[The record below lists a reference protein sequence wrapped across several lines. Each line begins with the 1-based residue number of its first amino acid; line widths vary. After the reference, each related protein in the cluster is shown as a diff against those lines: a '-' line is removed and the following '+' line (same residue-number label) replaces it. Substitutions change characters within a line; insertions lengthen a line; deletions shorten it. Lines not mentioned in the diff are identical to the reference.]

1 MDTTDEFLSGEQIT
15 QGSTTGI
22 VTNKG
27 WRKGSN
33 VLKVRILTGE
43 FVKGTAITGVSSG
56 SIGAIDE
63 ILETEFTVDTR
74 SYFDNLGNFGSDKGK
89 VGVKTH
95 RVADNNFYQDYSY
108 VIESES
114 GINDWRDLIKESVH
128 PAGFK
133 MFGELNVDLSATV
146 RINENT
152 KTGQRSQLNLWNEN
166 ENNASV
172 GNTVRQ
178 IVNTINLNKDIN
190 VLRGTGSV
198 TEQAFDPRGLT
209 AKEIILEPAFD
220 GDFDFMG
227 LQRGTRDF
235 ILKDKKTGQSVS
247 PYNAMALTITLDGI
261 LQEPEV
267 AYTVSGDTIRFAKAP
282 LGPRTENNAS
292 IPAQKFIGR
301 QFEYKDAAKNG
312 QYLKK
317 VRQIFQKEGTW
328 IDAANQLRFNR
339 SFIQEEAIGYAKETF
354 PSVSWNTLETKCVRD
369 IGLIVDAFEH
379 DLRYGGNQKL

>member
-33 VLKVRILTGE
+33 VLKVKILTGE

-114 GINDWRDLIKESVH
+114 GINDWRDLIRESVH

-133 MFGELNVDLSATV
+133 
-146 RINENT
+146 
-152 KTGQRSQLNLWNEN
+152 
-166 ENNASV
+166 
-172 GNTVRQ
+172 
-178 IVNTINLNKDIN
+178 
-190 VLRGTGSV
+190 TGSY
-198 TEQAFDPRGLT
+198 THLT
-209 AKEIILEPAFD
+209 LP
-220 GDFDFMG
+220 
-227 LQRGTRDF
+227 TNS
-235 ILKDKKTGQSVS
+235 SV
-247 PYNAMALTITLDGI
+247 
-261 LQEPEV
+261 
-267 AYTVSGDTIRFAKAP
+267 
-282 LGPRTENNAS
+282 
-292 IPAQKFIGR
+292 
-301 QFEYKDAAKNG
+301 
-312 QYLKK
+312 
-317 VRQIFQKEGTW
+317 
-328 IDAANQLRFNR
+328 
-339 SFIQEEAIGYAKETF
+339 
-354 PSVSWNTLETKCVRD
+354 
-369 IGLIVDAFEH
+369 
-379 DLRYGGNQKL
+379 